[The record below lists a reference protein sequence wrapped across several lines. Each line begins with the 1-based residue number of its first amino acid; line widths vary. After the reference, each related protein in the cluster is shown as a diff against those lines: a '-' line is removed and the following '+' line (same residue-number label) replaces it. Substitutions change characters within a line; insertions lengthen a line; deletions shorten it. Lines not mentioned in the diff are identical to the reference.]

1 MAPLRSRAAASLL
14 HLLPR
19 GRITR
24 ALGHL
29 TEARVPL
36 PLLRPAL
43 ALYSRAYRVALDEA
57 VVPVGGFRSFNEFF
71 TRQLRAGIHAIDTD
85 PTTVVSPADGR
96 LDDAGP
102 IAADQRFTVKG
113 QTYDAAALLDD
124 ADAARAYEGGHYF
137 IVYLSPRDYHRVH
150 SPVAGRVREV
160 RHVPGDLFP
169 VNEMGV
175 RTVPG
180 LFARNERVVVH
191 VETALGPAAVV
202 FVGAFVVGK
211 ITLTID
217 APPRPALGGRAAV
230 RAFAGDAR
238 PTLDKGEELGAF
250 QLGSTVVV
258 LLGPAARGRWAS
270 VRDSEATPVRVGDGV
285 ARAVLDSE
293 GAD

>member
-1 MAPLRSRAAASLL
+1 MVPLRSRAAASLL

-24 ALGHL
+24 ALGRF
-29 TEARVPL
+29 TEARIPL
-36 PLLRPAL
+36 PLLRPVL
-43 ALYSRAYRVALDEA
+43 ALYSRAYDVALDEA
-57 VVPVGGFRSFNEFF
+57 VVPAGGFRSFNEFF
-71 TRQLRAGIHAIDTD
+71 TRQLRDGIHRVDAD
-85 PTTVVSPADGR
+85 PAAVVSPADGR

-102 IAADQRFTVKG
+102 VTRDRRFTVKG
-113 QTYDAAALLDD
+113 QEYDAATLLDD
-124 ADAARAYEGGHYF
+124 AAAARAYEGGHYF

-160 RHVPGDLFP
+160 RHIPGDLFP
-169 VNEMGV
+169 VNAMGV

-191 VETALGPAAVV
+191 VDTALGPAAVV

-217 APPRPALGGRAAV
+217 APPRPGLGGRAAV
-230 RAFAGDAR
+230 RRFPEAEGPALAKGD
-238 PTLDKGEELGAF
+238 ELGAF

-258 LLGPAARGRWAS
+258 LLGPAAHGRWVAS
-270 VRDSEATPVRVGDGV
+270 HGSDPTPVRVGDAV
-285 ARAVLDSE
+285 ARALDEEAS
-293 GAD
+293 

>member
-1 MAPLRSRAAASLL
+1 MVPLRSRAAASLL

-24 ALGHL
+24 ALGRF

-36 PLLRPAL
+36 PLLRPVL
-43 ALYSRAYRVALDEA
+43 ALYARAYDVALDEA
-57 VVPVGGFRSFNEFF
+57 VVPSGGFRSFNEFF
-71 TRQLRAGIHAIDTD
+71 TRALRPGVHRIDAD
-85 PTTVVSPADGR
+85 PATVVSPADGR
-96 LDDAGP
+96 LDDSGP
-102 IAADQRFTVKG
+102 VTADRRFTVKG
-113 QTYDAAALLDD
+113 QVYDAAALLDD
-124 ADAARAYEGGHYF
+124 DAAARAYEGGHYF

-169 VNEMGV
+169 VNAMGV

-191 VETALGPAAVV
+191 VDTALGPAAVV

-211 ITLTID
+211 ITLTVD
-217 APPRPALGGRAAV
+217 APARPALGGEATV
-230 RAFAGDAR
+230 RRFAAGDEPELA
-238 PTLDKGEELGAF
+238 KGDELGAF

-258 LLGPAARGRWAS
+258 LLGPAARGRW
-270 VRDSEATPVRVGDGV
+270 EAARGAEPTAVRVGDAV
-285 ARAVLDSE
+285 ARAIDE
-293 GAD
+293 GAS

>member
-1 MAPLRSRAAASLL
+1 MVPLRSRAAASLL

-24 ALGHL
+24 ALGRF
-29 TEARVPL
+29 TEARIPL
-36 PLLRPAL
+36 PLLRPVL
-43 ALYSRAYRVALDEA
+43 AIYSRAYDVALDEA
-57 VVPVGGFRSFNEFF
+57 VVPSGGFRSFNEFF
-71 TRQLRAGIHAIDTD
+71 TRQLREGIHRVDAD
-85 PTTVVSPADGR
+85 PATVVSPADGR

-102 IAADQRFTVKG
+102 VTIDRRFTVKG
-113 QTYDAAALLDD
+113 QEYDAATLLDD

-160 RHVPGDLFP
+160 RHIPGDLFP

-191 VETALGPAAVV
+191 VDTALGPAAVV

-217 APPRPALGGRAAV
+217 APPRPELGGRAAV
-230 RAFAGDAR
+230 RSFR
-238 PTLDKGEELGAF
+238 EGEGPALAKADEHGAF

-258 LLGPAARGRWAS
+258 LLGPAAHGRWVAS
-270 VRDSEATPVRVGDGV
+270 QGSDPTPVRVGDAV
-285 ARAVLDSE
+285 ARALDGEAS
-293 GAD
+293 

>member
-1 MAPLRSRAAASLL
+1 MVPLRSRAAAQLM

-24 ALGHL
+24 ALGRF
-29 TEARVPL
+29 TEARIPTPVLKPV
-36 PLLRPAL
+36 L
-43 ALYSRAYRVALDEA
+43 ALYSRAYDVALDEA
-57 VVPVGGFRSFNEFF
+57 VVPAGGFRSFNEFF
-71 TRQLRAGIHAIDTD
+71 TRQLRAGIHRIDPD

-96 LDDAGP
+96 LDDAG
-102 IAADQRFTVKG
+102 AVDAGRRFTVKG
-113 QTYDAAALLDD
+113 QSYDAATLLDD
-124 ADAARAYEGGHYF
+124 PDAARAYEGGHYF

-150 SPVAGRVREV
+150 SPVAGRVTSV

-169 VNEMGV
+169 VNAMGV

-191 VETALGPAAVV
+191 VETELGPAAVV

-217 APPRPALGGRAAV
+217 APPRPDLGGAAS
-230 RAFAGDAR
+230 RRDFPAGAQPVLSR
-238 PTLDKGEELGAF
+238 GEELGAF

-258 LLGPAARGRWAS
+258 LLGPAAQGRWESAMS
-270 VRDSEATPVRVGDGV
+270 VDAAPVRVGEAV
-285 ARAVLDSE
+285 ARAVPSTE
-293 GAD
+293 ASA

>member
-1 MAPLRSRAAASLL
+1 MVPLRSRAAASLL

-24 ALGHL
+24 ALGRF
-29 TEARVPL
+29 TEARIPL
-36 PLLRPAL
+36 PLLRPVL
-43 ALYSRAYRVALDEA
+43 AIYSRAYDVALDEA
-57 VVPVGGFRSFNEFF
+57 VVPSGGFRSFNEFF
-71 TRQLRAGIHAIDTD
+71 TRQLREGIHRVDAD
-85 PTTVVSPADGR
+85 PATVVSPADGR

-102 IAADQRFTVKG
+102 VTIDRRFTVKG
-113 QTYDAAALLDD
+113 QEYDAATLLDD

-160 RHVPGDLFP
+160 RHIPGDLFP
-169 VNEMGV
+169 VNAMGV

-191 VETALGPAAVV
+191 VDTALGPAAVV

-217 APPRPALGGRAAV
+217 APPRPELGGRAAV
-230 RAFAGDAR
+230 RSFREGEGPALAKGD
-238 PTLDKGEELGAF
+238 ELGAF

-258 LLGPAARGRWAS
+258 LLGPAAHGRWVAS
-270 VRDSEATPVRVGDGV
+270 QGSDPTPVRVGDAV
-285 ARAVLDSE
+285 ARALDGEAS
-293 GAD
+293 

>member
-1 MAPLRSRAAASLL
+1 MVPLRSRAAASLL

-24 ALGHL
+24 ALGHF

-36 PLLRPAL
+36 PLLRPVL
-43 ALYSRAYRVALDEA
+43 ALYARAYDVALGEA
-57 VVPVGGFRSFNEFF
+57 VVPSGGFRSFNEFF
-71 TRQLRAGIHAIDTD
+71 TRQLRAGIHTIDPD
-85 PTTVVSPADGR
+85 PATVVSPADGR
-96 LDDAGP
+96 LDDSGP
-102 IAADQRFTVKG
+102 ITADRRFTVKG
-113 QTYDAAALLDD
+113 QRYDAAALLDD

-150 SPVAGRVREV
+150 SPVAGRVRAV

-169 VNEMGV
+169 VNAMGV

-191 VETALGPAAVV
+191 VDTALGPAAVV
-202 FVGAFVVGK
+202 FVGAFIVGK

-217 APPRPALGGRAAV
+217 APARPPLGGEATV
-230 RAFAGDAR
+230 RRFDEGAG
-238 PTLDKGEELGAF
+238 PTLAKGDELGAF

-258 LLGPAARGRWAS
+258 LLGPAAHGRWQAAGGA
-270 VRDSEATPVRVGDGV
+270 EPTPVRVGDAV
-285 ARAVLDSE
+285 ARALDGESS
-293 GAD
+293 

>member
-1 MAPLRSRAAASLL
+1 MVPLRSRAAASLL

-24 ALGHL
+24 ALGHF
-29 TEARVPL
+29 TEARIPL
-36 PLLRPAL
+36 PLLRPVL
-43 ALYSRAYRVALDEA
+43 ALYSRAYDVALDEA
-57 VVPVGGFRSFNEFF
+57 VVPAGGFRSFNEFF
-71 TRQLRAGIHAIDTD
+71 TRQLREGIHRVDAD
-85 PTTVVSPADGR
+85 PAAVVSPADGR

-102 IAADQRFTVKG
+102 VTSDRRFTVKG
-113 QTYDAAALLDD
+113 QEYDAATLLDD
-124 ADAARAYEGGHYF
+124 PDAARAYEGGHYF

-160 RHVPGDLFP
+160 RHIPGDLFP
-169 VNEMGV
+169 VNAMGV

-191 VETALGPAAVV
+191 VDTALGPAAVV

-217 APPRPALGGRAAV
+217 APPRPELGGRAAV
-230 RAFAGDAR
+230 RSFREGEGPALAKGD
-238 PTLDKGEELGAF
+238 ELGAF

-258 LLGPAARGRWAS
+258 LLGPAAHGRWVAS
-270 VRDSEATPVRVGDGV
+270 QGSDPTPVRVGDAV
-285 ARAVLDSE
+285 ARALDGEAS
-293 GAD
+293 

>member
-1 MAPLRSRAAASLL
+1 MVPLRSRAAASLM

-24 ALGHL
+24 ALGNL
-29 TEARVPL
+29 TEARIPL
-36 PLLRPAL
+36 PLLRPVL
-43 ALYSRAYRVALDEA
+43 ALYSRAYDVALDEA
-57 VVPVGGFRSFNEFF
+57 VVPSGGFRSFNEFF
-71 TRQLRAGIHAIDTD
+71 TRQLRAGIHSIDAD

-102 IAADQRFTVKG
+102 IARDQRFTVKG
-113 QTYDAAALLDD
+113 QTYDASTLLDD
-124 ADAARAYEGGHYF
+124 PEAARAYEGGHYF

-160 RHVPGDLFP
+160 RHIPGDLFP

-180 LFARNERVVVH
+180 LFARNERVAVH
-191 VETALGPAAVV
+191 VDTALGPAAVV

-217 APPRPALGGRAAV
+217 APPRPALGGRSAV
-230 RAFAGDAR
+230 RGFPGGSG
-238 PTLDKGEELGAF
+238 PTLVKGEELGAF

-258 LLGPAARGRWAS
+258 LLGPATQGHW
-270 VRDSEATPVRVGDGV
+270 EAANPGEPTPVRVGDAV
-285 ARAVLDSE
+285 ARASE
-293 GAD
+293 VEAS